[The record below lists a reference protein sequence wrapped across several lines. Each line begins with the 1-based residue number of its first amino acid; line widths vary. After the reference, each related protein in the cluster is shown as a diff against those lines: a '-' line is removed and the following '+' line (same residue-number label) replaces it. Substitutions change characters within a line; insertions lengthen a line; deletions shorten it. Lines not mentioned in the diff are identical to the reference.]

1 MTILL
6 KWSDHITKTSDADVG
21 GSFPGQST
29 IESAG
34 FVPSLA
40 SRGNRNM
47 AAPGWTS
54 SVVSGLHH
62 APGTFPRIRQAQAT
76 LFRSM
81 TFTYRLPL
89 RATSTTRAAQCARP
103 NSCLSQFSLWM
114 RGPVRASGPDAV
126 WQPIID
132 FSCKVPKYNT
142 VLQILNPTNINR
154 VLCWQWQSN
163 SKVLNSKYE
172 Y

>member
-1 MTILL
+1 MTRTLV
-6 KWSDHITKTSDADVG
+6 DHSQANLQSKALVSFLVWPLAEIEIWP
-21 GSFPGQST
+21 GS
-29 IESAG
+29 
-34 FVPSLA
+34 
-40 SRGNRNM
+40 
-47 AAPGWTS
+47 TS

-132 FSCKVPKYNT
+132 CSCKVPKYNT

-154 VLCWQWQSN
+154 FLCWQWQSN